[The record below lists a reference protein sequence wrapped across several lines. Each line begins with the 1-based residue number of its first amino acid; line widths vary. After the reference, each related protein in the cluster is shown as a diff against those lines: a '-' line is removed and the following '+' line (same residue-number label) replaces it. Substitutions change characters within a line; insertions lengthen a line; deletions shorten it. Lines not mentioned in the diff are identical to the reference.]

1 METLNFQEQLNRIE
15 AAALSNKNVLT
26 FDEAARYMGIS
37 KSDLY
42 KKTSNRT
49 VAFSK
54 PRGKMIYF
62 DRLELEK
69 YLLQNPITTADEIER
84 QAVNYCYNTG
94 RKGVAK

>member
-1 METLNFQEQLNRIE
+1 METLNFQEQLDRIE

-42 KKTSNRT
+42 KRTSNREIP
-49 VAFSK
+49 FSK
-54 PRGKMIYF
+54 PRGKMCYF
-62 DRLELEK
+62 DRIQLEQ

-84 QAVNYCYNTG
+84 QAVNYCYNTAK
-94 RKGVAK
+94 KGGAK